1 MRNVS
6 TPSDTTAA
14 HNTIQMTGT
23 ADNANT
29 VEDSPSVKRFKAYGD
44 GGQMSGHHFKMARW
58 QVARRIGEEA
68 HIIRLAD
75 GPGAEAETVREL
87 VQEHL
92 WPNHEWQKTLFDMAE
107 KEISD
112 SHTCVATYARTGL
125 DQAPYRSGESVA
137 ACESCIEK
145 RLPCARFCIDHTE
158 GRGTGMIVLAGLPE
172 RKSRLARQLG
182 YMRRRKLAE
191 DKGYFVNGL

>member
-1 MRNVS
+1 MW
-6 TPSDTTAA
+6 
-14 HNTIQMTGT
+14 
-23 ADNANT
+23 
-29 VEDSPSVKRFKAYGD
+29 
-44 GGQMSGHHFKMARW
+44 GHHIKMAHW
-58 QVARRIGEEA
+58 QVPRKIGEA
-68 HIIRLAD
+68 RIIKLTD
-75 GPGAEAETVREL
+75 GTGAAAETVREL
-87 VQEHL
+87 VLDHL
-92 WPNHEWQKTLFDMAE
+92 WPNYEWQTTLFDMAE
-107 KEISD
+107 KKISD

-145 RLPCARFCIDHTE
+145 RLPCARFCIDDTE

-191 DKGYFVNGL
+191 DKGYFVNGV